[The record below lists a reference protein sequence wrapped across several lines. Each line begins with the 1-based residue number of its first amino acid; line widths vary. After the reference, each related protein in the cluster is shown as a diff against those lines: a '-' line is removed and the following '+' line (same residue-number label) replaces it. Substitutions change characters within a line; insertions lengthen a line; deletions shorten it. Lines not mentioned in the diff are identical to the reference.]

1 MVAQKRAIDPKAIG
15 PQPEDPA
22 KGPKT
27 EFRVRG
33 EEMIE
38 REVKTSGKTGRVYL
52 PGSWVGRLVKIIRM
66 D

>member
-1 MVAQKRAIDPKAIG
+1 MIAQKRAIDPLSIG

-22 KGPKT
+22 TVPKT

-38 REVKTSGKTGRVYL
+38 KEVKTSGKTGRVYL
-52 PGSWVGRLVKIIRM
+52 PGNWVGRLVKIIRM